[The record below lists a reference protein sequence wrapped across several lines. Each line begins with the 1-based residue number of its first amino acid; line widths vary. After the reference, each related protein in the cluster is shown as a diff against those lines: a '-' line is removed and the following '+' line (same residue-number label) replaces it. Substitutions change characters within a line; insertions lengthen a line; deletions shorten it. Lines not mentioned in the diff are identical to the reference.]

1 MAKRLLLMFILIF
14 CCCNIFITTTSYA
27 SNAIKPSDELNNLDG
42 DGKFLGDSYREN
54 YYLDIEKTD
63 VFEAGDYMLNQ
74 IANAL
79 FSIIRILGLA
89 VSVFF
94 FYAMTFDVA
103 QVFATEINNIQSAL
117 KLSIFDGFFTLAFAA
132 SAWGLMK
139 RITKRDLS
147 GLVVEVGKILCIF
160 LLSSFVVTHS
170 ATALS
175 AATSIT
181 KDISVSALMNIN
193 QQGNVTVESYAASA
207 SGMIWKSLVHAPW
220 VSLEFEG
227 GTSDDTVIENFL
239 TTSPG
244 TEDRKKLVEDFKA
257 SYPNAMSKTKGVGRI
272 GFLIV
277 YL

>member
-27 SNAIKPSDELNNLDG
+27 SSAIKPSDELNNLDG

-181 KDISVSALMNIN
+181 KDLSVSALMNIN

-207 SGMIWKSLVHAPW
+207 SCSMGFP
-220 VSLEFEG
+220 
-227 GTSDDTVIENFL
+227 
-239 TTSPG
+239 
-244 TEDRKKLVEDFKA
+244 
-257 SYPNAMSKTKGVGRI
+257 RI
-272 GFLIV
+272 
-277 YL
+277 